1 MNISV
6 VIVNFNGGPMLR
18 KCVRSCVDE
27 GVLPGEIIVVDNG
40 SMDESCDLPPE
51 FGAVQILR
59 IGCNVGFARAV
70 NKGIRQATQNFILIH
85 NNDARLL
92 PGAITSLLQCVA
104 RFPQAAFVGAR
115 LVNPEGR
122 PQNVV
127 AEFPHWWSDLIP
139 NFVRKVRR
147 KNPKMLGVEQAVDVP
162 SLIGAA
168 FLVRRQALE
177 RLGLLDED
185 FFFYLEETEWCHRAH
200 QKGFQVIF
208 CPEARVEHGLGG
220 TANRYKAEARIEF
233 HRSRLIY
240 ARKVEGTTARNL
252 LLGVL
257 FASSFINFLSNAVL
271 LVLTLFAFSK
281 LRRKTAMYGR
291 LWLWHLLGRPVDW
304 GLPNKCPELRK

>member
-1 MNISV
+1 MNV
-6 VIVNFNGGPMLR
+6 GVIILNFNGREVLR
-18 KCVRSCVDE
+18 DCLQSCLDA
-27 GVLPGEIIVVDNG
+27 GVPEEMVTIVDNG
-40 SMDESCDLPPE
+40 STDDSLALVEE
-51 FGAVQILR
+51 FSGVQKIL
-59 IGCNVGFARAV
+59 IGCNAGFARAV
-70 NKGIRQATQNFILIH
+70 NKGICVTNGDLILIL

-92 PGAITSLLQCVA
+92 PESLCALLDCADKNPNGAFI
-104 RFPQAAFVGAR
+104 GAR
-115 LVNPEGR
+115 LLSPSGN

-127 AEFPHWWSDLIP
+127 ADFPHWWSEMIP
-139 NFVRKVRR
+139 NFVGKLRR
-147 KNPKMLGVEQAVDVP
+147 KNPKMLGVEKSVDVP

-168 FLVRRQALE
+168 FLVRKQVLE

-208 CPEARVEHGLGG
+208 CPEARVEHSLGG